1 MRTFRQFVL
10 PVASVSAIFLWSAG
24 LHLKAAAADAP
35 DAANASVP
43 AIPTSAQ
50 PAPNNSLEQNLLSR
64 ARENSANLA
73 AELTNFIC
81 RERMERFRAAHGET
95 VGKPIDVI
103 TSNVSFEGG
112 RERYSDIFQNNK
124 ERKSIS
130 SISGAW
136 SEGEYATFL
145 NETRK
150 VLDAGVLKL
159 QSVSSLNGEP
169 AGLFSFEFDQT
180 KTPWDL
186 QIGSNHYPVGFLF
199 EMWVSL
205 KSGEILRVSRSSTSI
220 SPQSLIS
227 EIDWLVDFGAFNVD
241 GKTFMLPKDGVY
253 SVTYLSSA
261 KHEWNVLTFSDYR
274 RFSSE
279 VAIHFQ

>member
-1 MRTFRQFVL
+1 MLIRQFVL
-10 PVASVSAIFLWSAG
+10 PVASAAAMFLFSAG
-24 LHLKAAAADAP
+24 LHLNAAAKDLP
-35 DAANASVP
+35 DAVSAPVP
-43 AIPTSAQ
+43 AVANSPQLPPSS
-50 PAPNNSLEQNLLSR
+50 SLEQNLLSR

-73 AELTNFIC
+73 SELTNFIC
-81 RERMERFRAAHGET
+81 RERMERFRAAHGEP
-95 VGKPIDVI
+95 VGKQIDVI
-103 TSNVSFEGG
+103 TSNVSFEDGS
-112 RERYSDIFQNNK
+112 ERYSDIFQNNK
-124 ERKSIS
+124 ARKNIS

-150 VLDAGVLKL
+150 VLDRGVLKL

-169 AGLFSFEFDQT
+169 AALFSFEFDQT

-205 KSGEILRVSRSSTSI
+205 KGGEILRVSRSSTSI

-253 SVTYLSSA
+253 SVTYLSSQ
-261 KHEWNVLTFSDYR
+261 KHEWNVLTFSDYH
-274 RFSSE
+274 RFSSD